1 MTEHRIRFDFQV
13 DVSNGGERPVHTALL
28 GAGISI
34 VEHMT
39 GLDQIPVDGVRF
51 TAAPPKVR
59 GMGTLPVR
67 AFALVDR

>member
-39 GLDQIPVDGVRF
+39 GRDPLPVDGFRF
-51 TAAPPKVR
+51 ATAPPKVR